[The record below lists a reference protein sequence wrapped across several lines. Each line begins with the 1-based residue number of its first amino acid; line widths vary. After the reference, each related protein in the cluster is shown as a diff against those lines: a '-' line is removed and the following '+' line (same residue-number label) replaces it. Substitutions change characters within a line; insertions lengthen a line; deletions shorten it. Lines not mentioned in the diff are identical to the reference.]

1 MSFRGEKSIN
11 KNPREQEEYIMSKR
25 VGIVGAGVTPFKGTW
40 TEKTYYEL
48 AQMATREAVFNAQ
61 IEIKDVDAA
70 FYGIYNDIFERAAIP
85 EHAIHGLL
93 GMQNKFG
100 VRITTGGA
108 TGAYTMSAAHAYLA
122 AGRFKTALVL
132 GVEKATDCFD
142 FSSMSATPEVIKSI
156 GWSGDSFFEQ
166 PIGWSASDSYAEV
179 VLGYMDEHPED
190 LKPEITAQISAQLSQ
205 QVKGNK
211 YAQRQFDQVT
221 PEEVMNSRMVV
232 YPFKELEIC
241 VYTEGAAA
249 LILAEEESAKAISRT
264 NGTPIVWITGVG
276 EANEHSFAGKR
287 HKDMSRIMSDYYAS
301 HRAYEMAGIKDP
313 RKSVDIIELHDAFVH
328 QLEISMAEFGF
339 VPLGR
344 ADSLI
349 EEGLMTPGGRYSV
362 NPSGG
367 LIYCGHA
374 VGASNIMSAWSAR
387 NELVKKN
394 LKTALVHGTG
404 STVAQYTA
412 CLIFE
417 HE

>member
-1 MSFRGEKSIN
+1 
-11 KNPREQEEYIMSKR
+11 MSKR

-40 TEKTYYEL
+40 REKTYYEL
-48 AQMATREAVFNAQ
+48 AQMATREAVKDAQ
-61 IEIKDVDAA
+61 VPIQDVDAA
-70 FYGIYNDIFERAAIP
+70 FYGIYNDIFERTAIP

-100 VRITTGGA
+100 IRITNGGA

-179 VLGYMDEHPED
+179 VLAYKDEHPED

-205 QVKGNK
+205 QVRDNVH
-211 YAQRQFDQVT
+211 AQRQFDQVT
-221 PEEVMNSRMVV
+221 AEEVLNSRLVA
-232 YPFKELEIC
+232 YPFRELEIC
-241 VYTEGAAA
+241 VYSEGAAA
-249 LILAEEESAKAISRT
+249 LILAEEDTARAISKNT
-264 NGTPIVWITGVG
+264 GTPVVWITGMG
-276 EANEHSFAGKR
+276 ESNEHSFAGKNQ
-287 HKDMSRIMSDYYAS
+287 KVMSRIMSDHDAS
-301 HRAYEMAGIKDP
+301 HRAYGMAGIEDP
-313 RKSVDIIELHDAFVH
+313 TKSIQIVELHDAFVH
-328 QLEISMAEFGF
+328 QLEISMAEFGLA
-339 VPLGR
+339 PLGN

-349 EEGLMTPGGRYSV
+349 EENLMTPGGKYLV
-362 NPSGG
+362 NPCGG

-387 NELVKKN
+387 NELIKRN
-394 LKTALVHGTG
+394 LKTALLHGTG
-404 STVAQYTA
+404 STIAQYTA
-412 CLIFE
+412 CMILE

>member
-1 MSFRGEKSIN
+1 M
-11 KNPREQEEYIMSKR
+11 PKR
-25 VGIVGAGVTPFKGTW
+25 VGIVGTAVTPFKASW
-40 TEKTYYEL
+40 REKTYYEL
-48 AQMATREAVFNAQ
+48 AQMATREAVKDAQ
-61 IEIKDVDAA
+61 ISIKDVDAA
-70 FYGIYNDIFERAAIP
+70 FYGIYNDIFQRAAIP

-100 VRITTGGA
+100 TRISTGGA

-132 GVEKATDCFD
+132 GVEKCTDCFD
-142 FSSMSATPEVIKSI
+142 FSSMSATPEVIKAI

-166 PIGWSASDSYAEV
+166 GIGWSAADSYAEV
-179 VLGYMDEHPED
+179 VLAYMDEHPGD
-190 LKPEITAQISAQLSQ
+190 LKPEVTAQIASLLSH
-205 QVKGNK
+205 QVKRNNF
-211 YAQRQFDQVT
+211 AQRQFDQVT
-221 PEEVMNSRMVV
+221 PEEVMNSRLVV

-249 LILAEEESAKAISRT
+249 LILAEEETAKAISRN
-264 NGTPIVWITGVG
+264 NGSPIIWITGLG
-276 EANEHSFAGKR
+276 ESNEHSFAGKNQ
-287 HKDMSRIMSDYYAS
+287 KVMSRIMSDHDAS
-301 HRAYEMAGIKDP
+301 HRAYSMAGITDP
-313 RKSVDIIELHDAFVH
+313 TKIDVVELHDAFVH
-328 QLEISMAEFGF
+328 QLEISIAEFGL

-349 EEGLMTPGGRYSV
+349 EDGLMTPGVRYLV
-362 NPSGG
+362 NPCGG

-387 NELVKKN
+387 NELINRN
-394 LKTALVHGTG
+394 LSTALVHGTG
-404 STVAQYTA
+404 STIAQYTC

>member
-1 MSFRGEKSIN
+1 
-11 KNPREQEEYIMSKR
+11 MSKK

-40 TEKTYYEL
+40 REKTYYEL
-48 AQMATREAVFNAQ
+48 AQMATREAVKDAQ
-61 IEIKDVDAA
+61 VAIQDVDAA
-70 FYGIYNDIFERAAIP
+70 FYGIYNDIFERTVIP

-100 VRITTGGA
+100 IRITNGGA

-142 FSSMSATPEVIKSI
+142 FTSMSATPEVIKTI

-166 PIGWSASDSYAEV
+166 PIGWTASDSYAEV
-179 VLGYMDEHPED
+179 VLAYLDEYPRD
-190 LKPEITAQISAQLSQ
+190 LRPEITAQISAQLSQ
-205 QVKGNK
+205 QVRTNK

-221 PEEVMNSRMVV
+221 AEEVMNSRLVV

-241 VYTEGAAA
+241 VYSEGAAA
-249 LILAEEESAKAISRT
+249 LILAEEETAKAISK
-264 NGTPIVWITGVG
+264 NSGKPVVWITGVG
-276 EANEHSFAGKR
+276 ESNEHSFAGKNQ
-287 HKDMSRIMSDYYAS
+287 KKMSRIMSDYDGS
-301 HRAYEMAGIKDP
+301 HRAYEMAGIEDP
-313 RKSVDIIELHDAFVH
+313 TKSIEIIELHDAFVH
-328 QLEISMAEFGF
+328 QLEISMAEFGL
-339 VPLGR
+339 VPLGK

-349 EEGLMTPGGRYSV
+349 EENLMTPGGKYVV
-362 NPSGG
+362 NPCGG
-367 LIYCGHA
+367 LIYCGHP
-374 VGASNIMSAWSAR
+374 VGSSNIMSAWSAR
-387 NELVKKN
+387 NELIKRP

-404 STVAQYTA
+404 STVAQYTV

>member
-1 MSFRGEKSIN
+1 MA
-11 KNPREQEEYIMSKR
+11 KR
-25 VGIVGAGVTPFKGTW
+25 VGIIGAGVTPFKGTW
-40 TEKTYYEL
+40 REKTYYEL
-48 AQMATREAVFNAQ
+48 AQMATREAIKDAG
-61 IEIKDVDAA
+61 IEIRDVDAA
-70 FYGIYNDIFERAAIP
+70 FYGIYNDIFERTAIP

-100 VRITTGGA
+100 IRITNGGA

-179 VLGYMDEHPED
+179 VLAYMDDYPGD
-190 LKPEITAQISAQLSQ
+190 LKPEVTAQISSLLSE
-205 QVKGNK
+205 QVRNNN

-221 PEEVMNSRMVV
+221 PEEVINSRLVV

-249 LILAEEESAKAISRT
+249 LIFAEEDTAKAISENT
-264 NGTPIVWITGVG
+264 GNPVVWITGVG
-276 EANEHSFAGKR
+276 EANESSFAGKNQ
-287 HKDMSRIMSDYYAS
+287 KNMSRIMSDYYAS
-301 HRAYEMAGIKDP
+301 HRAYDMAGIEDP
-313 RKSVDIIELHDAFVH
+313 TKSIDIVELHDAFVH
-328 QLEISMAEFGF
+328 QLEISMAEFGL
-339 VPLGR
+339 VPLGK

-349 EEGLMTPGGRYSV
+349 EDGLMTPGGRYVV
-362 NPSGG
+362 NPCGG

-387 NELVKKN
+387 NELIKRD

-404 STVAQYTA
+404 STIAQYTA
-412 CLIFE
+412 CMVLE